1 MLLGQR
7 DRVKVIEPLLRRAD
21 AWTEAGVRALLA
33 AYLEQPAD
41 SGLVDAWYQRLN
53 LRRSRKGER

>member
-1 MLLGQR
+1 M
-7 DRVKVIEPLLRRAD
+7 LRRAH
-21 AWTEAGVRALLA
+21 AWTEADVRALLA

-53 LRRSRKGER
+53 VRRSHKETR